1 MESNN
6 FTNLAV
12 YQKALEIFKVSRVI
26 ACSVSDNKHII
37 ELDLSANS
45 NEKVAGELVSD
56 SLRLVPELAAVQNSS
71 NNRIQLKRAKR
82 LRKSARLI
90 LTKCKK
96 MEYQGV
102 RELEFIAILRN
113 ELQQFDELFSKWLY
127 NLQLKQKRN

>member
-1 MESNN
+1 MDSNN

-12 YQKALEIFKVSRVI
+12 YKKALEIFKVSRVI

-37 ELDLSANS
+37 ELDFSVNP
-45 NEKVAGELVSD
+45 NEKVAGEIVSD

-71 NNRIQLKRAKR
+71 NNRIQLKRANR

-90 LTKCKK
+90 LSKCRK

-102 RELEFIAILRN
+102 REMEFIDILRN
-113 ELQQFDELFSKWLY
+113 ELQQFDQLFSEWLY
-127 NLQLKQKRN
+127 NLQLKKKRN

>member
-12 YQKALEIFKVSRVI
+12 YKKALEIFKVSRVI
-26 ACSVSDNKHII
+26 ACSVSDNKHVI
-37 ELDLSANS
+37 ELNFSANA
-45 NEKVAGELVSD
+45 NEKVAGEIVSE

-71 NNRIQLKRAKR
+71 NTRIRLKRAKQ

-90 LTKCKK
+90 LAKCKK

-113 ELQQFDELFSKWLY
+113 ELQQFDRLVTEWLY
-127 NLQLKQKRN
+127 NLQLKRNRN